1 MFGKKL
7 FQEKI
12 EPRCVYCARGA
23 LLEEERILC
32 PKKGVVSAGDFCG
45 RFQYDP
51 LKRIPPK
58 PVGLDISGLEDED
71 FSL

>member
-7 FQEKI
+7 FQDKI
-12 EPRCVYCARGA
+12 APRCVYCARGA
-23 LLEEERILC
+23 QLEEDRILC
-32 PKKGVVSAGDFCG
+32 PKKGVVAPTDSC
-45 RFQYDP
+45 RSFQYDP

-58 PVGLDISGLEDED
+58 PVSLDTSGLNQED